1 MAKPITATPP
11 VTGEAARRIQE
22 ELRRGTPDTPERV
35 ATIRRADEV
44 FHRSTEQGPQRHGR

>member
-22 ELRRGTPDTPERV
+22 ELRRGTPNTPERV

-44 FHRSTEQGPQRHGR
+44 FHRSTELGPKPHDR